1 MRRQILNLLEQLI
14 RPPIQV
20 VAIRGQTRIHLEQPL
35 ELARSTALLAQHIL
49 YGELLLVPIQ
59 TKLPQQAMLIQ
70 GQHGQEELPFIIKLE

>member
-1 MRRQILNLLEQLI
+1 LVHKLTLPIPAVLAHGQTRTLLEQL
-14 RPPIQV
+14 
-20 VAIRGQTRIHLEQPL
+20 L
-35 ELARSTALLAQHIL
+35 ELAHLTALLAQHIL